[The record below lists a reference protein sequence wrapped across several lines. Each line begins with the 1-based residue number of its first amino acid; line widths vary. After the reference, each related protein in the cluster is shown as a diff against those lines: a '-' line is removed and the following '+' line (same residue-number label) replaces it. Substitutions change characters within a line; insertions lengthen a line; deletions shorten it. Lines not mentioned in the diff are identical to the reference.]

1 MAQHT
6 VKEKHLIP
14 PGGERFNDHLWFGR
28 QFMPGQD
35 FIGPD
40 GFISLDEAA
49 STARDSGKRVILNIG
64 DSSTAGWDSRVGLEN
79 KKRRA
84 EGLPVILPLFQY
96 STYSDLLQD
105 KTGDDLIVL
114 NAGIP
119 GHTTLQGLRRN
130 RMLLKALKTRGVSP
144 DYISFYFGDN
154 DSQWENNVED
164 KYRLRSH
171 LPLLLD
177 RKRVRGRK
185 PDNERIHL
193 RTSLPD
199 FQANMRTMIRDARYF
214 GAAPML
220 ILPQTPIYWQPAN
233 RYVADNFVIQD
244 DAAAAHLVTAALA
257 KAMQLWEQAKDTEWS
272 TKKDHDLRMAREL
285 DFLVPRVKA
294 AYRRTL
300 ESLACDMN
308 LPLINITVPREQN
321 DVSLFVDY
329 CHPINEAGGMIVDQ
343 LIDAMQAYDE
353 GRYGSGSSRLTR
365 LLNAP
370 AVDFAERLLPRRH
383 RSVMVGEDNL
393 DIISLY

>member
-1 MAQHT
+1 MAEHT

-14 PGGERFNDHLWFGR
+14 LGEDRFINHPWFGR

-49 STARDSGKRVILNIG
+49 ETARNSGKRIILNIG

-84 EGLPVILPLFQY
+84 NELPLILPLFQY
-96 STYSDLLQD
+96 STYSELLRD
-105 KTGDDLIVL
+105 KVGNELVVL

-130 RMLLKALKTRGVSP
+130 RMLLSALKARGVSP
-144 DYISFYFGDN
+144 DYVSFYFGDN

-171 LPLLLD
+171 LPRFLD
-177 RKRVRGRK
+177 MKRVKSRK
-185 PDNERIHL
+185 PDTQRIHL

-199 FQANMRTMIRDARYF
+199 FEANMRTMVRDARHF
-214 GAAPML
+214 GAAPIL
-220 ILPQTPIYWQPAN
+220 ILPQTPIYWKPAN
-233 RYVADNFVIQD
+233 RYVSDNFVIQD
-244 DAAAAHLVTAALA
+244 DAHAGHLVTAALA
-257 KAMQLWEQAKDTEWS
+257 KATQLWEQAKDTAWS

-300 ESLACDMN
+300 ESLSRDMD
-308 LPLINITVPREQN
+308 LPLIDITVPREQN
-321 DVSLFVDY
+321 DANLFVDY
-329 CHPINEAGGMIVDQ
+329 CHPINQAGSMIIDQ
-343 LIDAMQAYDE
+343 LIEAIEACDE
-353 GRYGSGSSRLTR
+353 GQYRSSSSLLTR
-365 LLNAP
+365 FLSTP
-370 AVDFAERLLPRRH
+370 AMDFVDRLLPRRH
-383 RSVMVGEDNL
+383 PSITVGEDNL
-393 DIISLY
+393 DISSLY